1 MTFKNPVLWLAFLL
15 YLVVAGIALANHEMW
30 ADELHSWNIAKGS
43 GSLPELF
50 NNSRYEGH
58 PPLWY
63 IILWCISK
71 FTHNL
76 AAVQGVHFFIAAA
89 PVFFILFFS
98 RIPLV
103 TRILIPFG

>member
-1 MTFKNPVLWLAFLL
+1 
-15 YLVVAGIALANHEMW
+15 
-30 ADELHSWNIAKGS
+30 
-43 GSLPELF
+43 
-50 NNSRYEGH
+50 SRYEGH

-103 TRILIPFG
+103 TRILIPFGYYYLFEYAVLSRNYAAAILLATLICVIMRRNFRYKTAWYYLLLLLL